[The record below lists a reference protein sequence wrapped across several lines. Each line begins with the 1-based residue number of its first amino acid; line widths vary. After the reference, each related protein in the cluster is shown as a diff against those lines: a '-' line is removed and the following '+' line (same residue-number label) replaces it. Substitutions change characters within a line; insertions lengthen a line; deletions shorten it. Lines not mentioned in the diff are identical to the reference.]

1 MNINRRIAFLI
12 MIMILPVSIALAV
25 EKGSIELQSVAEKE
39 IEVINEK
46 GEKEIERVNVSQ
58 VKIVPGDE
66 VIFTTYY
73 GHIGK
78 EAADN
83 VIITNPVSEHMIY
96 TDLSAEG
103 KGAAIRFSVDGGKS
117 YDLPEKLKVK
127 DERGGER
134 SANPSDY
141 THIRW
146 IIEKLKPGDRGSVSF
161 RARVK

>member
-1 MNINRRIAFLI
+1 MSTFRKITLFI
-12 MIMILPVSIALAV
+12 MMLLLPASSAYAL
-25 EKGSIELQSVAEKE
+25 EKGSIELQSVAETE
-39 IEVINEK
+39 IEVINAK
-46 GEKEIERVNVSQ
+46 GEKEIKRVNVSET
-58 VKIVPGDE
+58 KIVPGDE
-66 VIFTTYY
+66 VLFTTYY

-78 EAADN
+78 EPADN
-83 VIITNPVSEHMIY
+83 VIITNPISEHMIY

-103 KGAAIRFSVDGGKS
+103 KGTAIRFSVDGGKT
-117 YDLPEKLKVK
+117 YDLPEKLMVK
-127 DERGGER
+127 DESGSER